1 VITNAKR
8 KTKSHSFSQR
18 EAGKVTDMSPF
29 FRIQCFN
36 VANRLNLPVFARV
49 HFQEKII
56 LIRSVHTADVGM
68 SSIAK

>member
-1 VITNAKR
+1 
-8 KTKSHSFSQR
+8 
-18 EAGKVTDMSPF
+18 MSPF